1 MDAKKKEDL
10 SARQSFFKNYISLK
24 LKFGPRSYI
33 YRYEINC
40 FTVYFLN
47 K

>member
-1 MDAKKKEDL
+1 MDAKKRGSQCKTKL
-10 SARQSFFKNYISLK
+10 FISLK

-33 YRYEINC
+33 YSYEINC